1 MSEKSD
7 ISFFAVFA
15 KKAWFS
21 VRLTVLLLFGTGFQ
35 PAVFAISY
43 PETSSPV
50 TKSIGFQPKLWGWT
64 VSDNDSDNDS
74 VNTHSSLI
82 LPL

>member
-1 MSEKSD
+1 MDMSEKSD
-7 ISFFAVFA
+7 ISFFLQFFVN
-15 KKAWFS
+15 KAWFS
-21 VRLTVLLLFGTGFQ
+21 ARLTVLLLFGTGFQ

-43 PETSSPV
+43 PETPSPV
-50 TKSIGFQPKLWGWT
+50 TESIGFQPKPWRWT
-64 VSDNDSDNDS
+64 VSDNES